1 MHLTAG
7 STYPILARLAH
18 GPTRDKA
25 SNRPPPVSDAARR
38 NQAERAERDVGCVR
52 TLGKPLHAL
61 PAITAIVLIPWTV
74 GIATQLPQLAVAHH
88 WNTAWASLNVAIG
101 LALTSWLAH

>member
-1 MHLTAG
+1 MG
-7 STYPILARLAH
+7 R
-18 GPTRDKA
+18 
-25 SNRPPPVSDAARR
+25 
-38 NQAERAERDVGCVR
+38 VR